1 MQSNQRTQSL
11 FEMFIER
18 PRSQRALF
26 LWVAT
31 AIQLLFLLLL
41 FLLVAL
47 SLSPTQSVFGKAI
60 NEIFLPL
67 LSLAFFSLLYTA
79 FAYIHYGAC
88 LICANIPNLSER
100 AQRHMRLWEPAIS
113 VSYVLFAAPLLVT
126 FLTAVFPFHI
136 DWLAVDIL
144 GQSEG
149 SPFVF
154 GIFYFFTI
162 SLSLLNILLRR
173 AKYVSIF
180 VAILVGSVY
189 MCAGI
194 GTFYESSEGFENTPD
209 LYSDISTFADTHGK
223 YVINYDGDYW
233 LTYYTDKNACYKS
246 SVKCDP
252 DWVKTGNASIT
263 YSPIPLEPFR
273 DKEVIVRARQLRIS
287 SSLSNDYGA
296 IRKYLCIGSYAN
308 CKPSTGP
315 GVWYR
320 SPLIIKSIQS
330 K

>member
-1 MQSNQRTQSL
+1 MSVC
-11 FEMFIER
+11 I
-18 PRSQRALF
+18 PRFRES
-26 LWVAT
+26 
-31 AIQLLFLLLL
+31 
-41 FLLVAL
+41 
-47 SLSPTQSVFGKAI
+47 
-60 NEIFLPL
+60 
-67 LSLAFFSLLYTA
+67 
-79 FAYIHYGAC
+79 
-88 LICANIPNLSER
+88 
-100 AQRHMRLWEPAIS
+100 AQRHVQLWEPAIS
-113 VSYVLFAAPLLVT
+113 VSYLLFAAPLLVT
-126 FLTAVFPFHI
+126 FLSAVFPFQV
-136 DWLAVDIL
+136 DWLAVDIV
-144 GQSEG
+144 GQAEG

-162 SLSLLNILLRR
+162 SLYLLNMLLRR
-173 AKYVSIF
+173 IRYVGLF
-180 VAILVGSVY
+180 VTILLAGVY
-189 MCAGI
+189 VYAGI
-194 GTFYESSEGFENTPD
+194 GTMYESSMGFENTPG
-209 LYSDISTFADTHGK
+209 LFSDISTFADTHGK

-233 LTYYTDKNACYKS
+233 LTYYTDRNTCYKS
-246 SVKCDP
+246 SVKCVP

-287 SSLSNDYGA
+287 NSLSNDYGA